1 MYVCS
6 RVLSEGEIQHKYI
19 VQVKEGKSIRIS
31 DTGKRELR
39 ELGMM
44 DDKGKLKIK
53 GLSAKMLSR
62 MKKEYVECP
71 VLSRDVNFIECYVC
85 SNFISR
91 MRGQVY
97 CKGEP
102 LATNSS
108 TG

>member
-1 MYVCS
+1 MS
-6 RVLSEGEIQHKYI
+6 ESEGEIQHRYV

-31 DTGKRELR
+31 EAGKSELK

-71 VLSRDVNFIECYVC
+71 VLGNDVNFIECYVC
-85 SNFISR
+85 PNFISR
-91 MRGQVY
+91 ISGQVY

-102 LATNSS
+102 LAT
-108 TG
+108 TA

>member
-1 MYVCS
+1 M
-6 RVLSEGEIQHKYI
+6 SEGEIDYKYM
-19 VQVKEGKSIRIS
+19 VQVKDGKSIRIS
-31 DTGKRELR
+31 DASKRELR
-39 ELGMM
+39 DLGMM

-71 VLSRDVNFIECYVC
+71 VLMRDVNFIECYVC

-91 MRGQVY
+91 IKGQVY

-102 LATNSS
+102 LATA
-108 TG
+108 